1 VNEKRK
7 FYPVAE
13 PDIGALE
20 EEYLLSAFRSGWIS
34 SLGEFIGR
42 FERSFAGFCDVEH
55 GVAVSN
61 GTVALQLALL
71 AAEVGPGDEVIVP
84 PLTFV
89 ATASAVR
96 HVGATP
102 VFVDCEPDIGTL
114 DPRKLAEAI
123 TPRTKA
129 VIPVHL
135 YGHPA
140 DMDPIMECARANDLV
155 VIEDAAEAHGAR
167 YKDRPI
173 GSIGHMATFSFYG
186 NKIIT
191 TGEGGMVVT
200 NDSRFASKIRLLKDH
215 AMDPNRRYWHP
226 IVGYNF
232 RMTNLQAAIGCA
244 QLERFTEL
252 TRTRQAVQDAYRSAL
267 SSRPALQVNPRRSWA
282 SPVPWLVCVLLPPA
296 TDARTRD
303 AVGDALRK
311 GDIDSRPYFNLLS
324 DMPPYAP
331 ARPSASAVGGYPQAR
346 EVARRGLNLPS
357 STYLKPAEI
366 SDICAALISAVEHA
380 STASA
385 RGGA

>member
-1 VNEKRK
+1 MSEKRT

-20 EEYLLSAFRSGWIS
+20 EQYLLSAFRSGWIS

-42 FERSFAGFCDVEH
+42 FEASFAGFCDVEH
-55 GVAVSN
+55 GIAVSN

-71 AAEVGPGDEVIVP
+71 AADVGPGDEVIVP

-114 DPRKLAEAI
+114 DPHKLQAAI

-140 DMDPIMECARANDLV
+140 DMDPIMDCARANGLV

-167 YKDRPI
+167 YKDRSI

-200 NDSRFASKIRLLKDH
+200 NDARLASRIRLLKDH
-215 AMDPNRRYWHP
+215 AMDPKRRYWHP

-244 QLERFTEL
+244 QLERFGEL
-252 TRTRQAVQDAYRSAL
+252 TEKRQAVQAGYRSAL
-267 SSRPALQVNPRRSWA
+267 AGYPGLLVNPRRSWA
-282 SPVPWLVCVLLPPA
+282 SPVPWLVCVLLSPG
-296 TDARTRD
+296 TDAATRD
-303 AVGDALRK
+303 AVGDALK
-311 GDIDSRPYFNLLS
+311 NSGVDSRPYFNLLS
-324 DMPPYAP
+324 DMPPYVSQPPSGDAADAYP
-331 ARPSASAVGGYPQAR
+331 RARD
-346 EVARRGLNLPS
+346 VAARGLNLPS
-357 STYLKPAEI
+357 STYLGQADI
-366 SDICAALISAVEHA
+366 SHICAEFTAALERLSPSGIRQSI
-380 STASA
+380 
-385 RGGA
+385 